1 MPISKKK
8 FGHLE
13 IICGPMFS
21 GKTEELIRRI
31 TKAEYTK
38 KKVIVFKPQ
47 IDNRYSENCI
57 QSHNG
62 KQIECV
68 NINDVNEVLKF
79 IDKIDIFAFD
89 ETQFLKFEI
98 VDICKELLLNDKRV
112 IIAGLDR
119 DSNAQPFGPM
129 PELLAHADY
138 ITKLN
143 AVCVKCG
150 DIATFSYRISKNK
163 EQILVGEKEKYE
175 ARCIFCFYEKR

>member
-1 MPISKKK
+1 
-8 FGHLE
+8 
-13 IICGPMFS
+13 MFS

-31 TKAEYTK
+31 TKAEYTQ

-47 IDNRYSENCI
+47 IDNRYSNNYI

-62 KQIECV
+62 KKIKSI
-68 NINDVNEVLKF
+68 NINNVADVLKY
-79 IDKIDIFAFD
+79 INKTDIFAFD
-89 ETQFLKFEI
+89 ETQFLDI
-98 VDICKELLLNDKRV
+98 GIIAICKELLLNDKRV

-119 DSNAQPFGPM
+119 DSNGKPFGPM
-129 PELLAHADY
+129 PYLLAHADY

-150 DIATFSYRISKNK
+150 DIATFSYRISNDK

-175 ARCIFCFYEKR
+175 ARCIFCFYK